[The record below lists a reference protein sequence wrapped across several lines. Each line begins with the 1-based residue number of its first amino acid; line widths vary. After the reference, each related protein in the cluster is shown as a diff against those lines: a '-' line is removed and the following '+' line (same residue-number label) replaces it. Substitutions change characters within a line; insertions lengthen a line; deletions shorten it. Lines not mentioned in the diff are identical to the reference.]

1 MSNDE
6 PGSGNPPLNAGEF
19 LRQVLGELGSKVGA
33 MWIGESGQLIPVVA
47 VGLEESGLFSGPNGK
62 QFLQQV
68 LSDAINQGRAQTFD
82 TEGLIEPTAF
92 GHATLFVVPMLISS
106 TQPGVILVAE
116 RPNLPQ
122 QQRIGMMRHVE
133 LRCREL
139 TNQIAKAIVPNRG
152 PVPDAAVAPV
162 AGPSV
167 PPTFGPARNT
177 AAPQIS
183 GPQLAASQSP
193 MATRPHVDPQA
204 VLDYLLSLQRSLD
217 LNEVAN
223 VVVNDG
229 RILFGVDRVSLAM
242 RRGRKAI
249 ITAVSGQES
258 VHPRGNLI
266 RAMGRLTQKVLT
278 SGEPFRY
285 DGSIA
290 NVPKELEEPLAEF
303 IQEAGT
309 RFLMIV
315 PLLEPERLV
324 KPEEPMGGGK
334 PQTIDRQP
342 IGALIVEQMSNSE
355 PSTQLKGTL
364 DSVVDHIAAAAYNS
378 HSHSTIFLLPVW
390 RSMGRFFEWLRGR
403 RLAIAGAIAAALVA
417 AGAALVLVPWDY
429 RVDGTGRL
437 MPVTQREVFAP
448 WDGQVMELLVEG
460 GQHVEKDQPLIK
472 LRNDE
477 LNAELVK
484 VESELQEKQKL
495 LHSLKAQ
502 ADEAERQGKKDDKL
516 KANGKAM
523 ETQVEIEG
531 GKLQQEILQER
542 QKRLTVRAPIAGIVT
557 TFQVQ
562 QLLEN
567 RPVKRG
573 DLLLQVMDEK
583 GDWQLE
589 LEIAEHRVGRILKAQ
604 KELGEKARKELGENA
619 WKELGEKAQKELG
632 EHLPIEYRL
641 LTSPESS
648 YEATLKMLATRTV
661 TAEEDGSVL
670 EARATL
676 DTEKLPSRA
685 IGADV
690 RARIG
695 CGKSNLGD
703 VLFGDVVEFIQ
714 RYLWW

>member
-19 LRQVLGELGSKVGA
+19 LRQVLGELGSRVGA
-33 MWIGESGQLIPVVA
+33 IWIGGSGQLIPLFA
-47 VGLEESGLFSGPNGK
+47 IGLEESGLFNGPNGR
-62 QFLQQV
+62 QFLQQI
-68 LSDAINQGRAQTFD
+68 LSDSINQGRAQTFD

-92 GHATLFVVPMLISS
+92 GHATLFVVPMLISN
-106 TQPGVILVAE
+106 TQPGVVLVAE

-122 QQRIGMMRHVE
+122 QQRIGMMRHIE

-139 TNQIAKAIVPNRG
+139 TNQIAKM
-152 PVPDAAVAPV
+152 VAPSQV
-162 AGPSV
+162 PASGTATAPSLGPSLAPSLGAVRGAV
-167 PPTFGPARNT
+167 PPQVSS
-177 AAPQIS
+177 PQIPS
-183 GPQLAASQSP
+183 AASSAAARQE
-193 MATRPHVDPQA
+193 VDPQA
-204 VLDYLLSLQRSLD
+204 VFDYLLSLQRSLD
-217 LNEVAN
+217 LNEVSN

-229 RILFGVDRVSLAM
+229 RVLFGVDRVSLAM
-242 RRGRKAI
+242 LRGRKAVV
-249 ITAVSGQES
+249 TAVSGQES

-266 RAMGRLTQKVLT
+266 RAMRRLTQKVLAA
-278 SGEPFRY
+278 GEPFRY
-285 DGSIA
+285 DGSIG

-334 PQTIDRQP
+334 PQRIDRQP
-342 IGALIVEQMSNSE
+342 IGALIVEQMSSSE

-364 DSVVDHIAAAAYNS
+364 DSVADHIAAAAYNS

-448 WDGQVMELLVEG
+448 WDGQVKDLLVEG
-460 GQHVEKDQPLIK
+460 GDHVEKDQPLIK

-477 LNAELVK
+477 LEAELAK
-484 VESELQEKQKL
+484 VNGELLEKQKL
-495 LHSLKAQ
+495 FHSLKAQ
-502 ADEAERQGKKDDKL
+502 ADEAEKNGKKDEKL

-523 ETQVEIEG
+523 ETQVEIESG
-531 GKLQQEILQER
+531 LLQQQMLRDRQE
-542 QKRLTVRAPIAGIVT
+542 RLTVRAPIAGIVT

-604 KELGEKARKELGENA
+604 KELG
-619 WKELGEKAQKELG
+619 Q
-632 EHLPIEYRL
+632 HLPIEYRL

-648 YEATLKMLATRTV
+648 YKATLKTLATRTV

-676 DTEKLPSRA
+676 DTEQLPSRA

>member
-33 MWIGESGQLIPVVA
+33 MWIGESGQLIPVFA
-47 VGLEESGLFSGPNGK
+47 IGLEESGLFSGANGK
-62 QFLQQV
+62 QFLQQI
-68 LSDAINQGRAQTFD
+68 LSDGINQGRAQTFD
-82 TEGLIEPTAF
+82 TEGLIEPTSF

-106 TQPGVILVAE
+106 TQPGVVLVAE

-122 QQRIGMMRHVE
+122 QQRIGMMRHIE
-133 LRCREL
+133 LRCRDL
-139 TNQIAKAIVPNRG
+139 MNQIAKTVVPNR
-152 PVPDAAVAPV
+152 AAAPE
-162 AGPSV
+162 AAMPPAAAPSLA
-167 PPTFGPARNT
+167 PALGSIRNAT
-177 AAPQIS
+177 APQIS
-183 GPQLAASQSP
+183 SPQLASAQSP
-193 MATRPHVDPQA
+193 TAARQQVDPQA
-204 VLDYLLSLQRSLD
+204 VFDYLLSLQRSLD

-242 RRGRKAI
+242 RRGKKAV

-266 RAMGRLTQKVLT
+266 RAMRRLTEKVIT
-278 SGEPFRY
+278 AGEPFRY
-285 DGSIA
+285 DGSIS

-324 KPEEPMGGGK
+324 KPEEPMGGGR
-334 PQTIDRQP
+334 PERIDRQP
-342 IGALIVEQMSNSE
+342 IGALIVEQMSSSE

-364 DSVVDHIAAAAYNS
+364 DSVADHIAAAAYNS

-403 RLAIAGAIAAALVA
+403 RLAIAAAVAAALVT

-437 MPVTQREVFAP
+437 MPVIQREVFAP
-448 WDGQVMELLVEG
+448 WDGQVVDLLVKGGEHVKEG
-460 GQHVEKDQPLIK
+460 DPLIE

-477 LNAELVK
+477 LNAEHAK
-484 VESELQEKQKL
+484 VESEFKEKEKL
-495 LHSLKAQ
+495 FNNLKAQ
-502 ADEAERQGKKDDKL
+502 AGEAEKQGKKDEKL
-516 KANGKAM
+516 KFDGKAM
-523 ETQVEIEG
+523 ETQVEING
-531 GKLQQEILQER
+531 AKSQLDILEER
-542 QKRLTVRAPIAGIVT
+542 QKRLIVRAPIAGIVT

-604 KELGEKARKELGENA
+604 KELGE
-619 WKELGEKAQKELG
+619 
-632 EHLPIEYRL
+632 HLPIEYRL
-641 LTSPESS
+641 LTNPESS
-648 YEATLKMLATRTV
+648 YEATLKTLATRTV

>member
-1 MSNDE
+1 
-6 PGSGNPPLNAGEF
+6 
-19 LRQVLGELGSKVGA
+19 
-33 MWIGESGQLIPVVA
+33 
-47 VGLEESGLFSGPNGK
+47 
-62 QFLQQV
+62 
-68 LSDAINQGRAQTFD
+68 
-82 TEGLIEPTAF
+82 
-92 GHATLFVVPMLISS
+92 MLISN

-133 LRCREL
+133 LRCREH
-139 TNQIAKAIVPNRG
+139 TNQIAKTVVPNRD
-152 PVPDAAVAPV
+152 PAPEAVM
-162 AGPSV
+162 
-167 PPTFGPARNT
+167 PPTAVPSLAPSLGSISNAT
-177 AAPQIS
+177 APQIS
-183 GPQLAASQSP
+183 SPRMAAVQSP
-193 MATRPHVDPQA
+193 AATRQQVDPQA
-204 VLDYLLSLQRSLD
+204 VFDYLLSLQRSLD

-242 RRGRKAI
+242 RRGRKAV

-266 RAMGRLTQKVLT
+266 RAMGRLTQKVLS
-278 SGEPFRY
+278 SGESFRY
-285 DGSIA
+285 DGSIG

-334 PQTIDRQP
+334 PQRIDREP
-342 IGALIVEQMSNSE
+342 IGALIVEQMSSSE

-364 DSVVDHIAAAAYNS
+364 DSVADHIAAAAYNS

-403 RLAIAGAIAAALVA
+403 RLAIAGAVAAAIVS

-437 MPVTQREVFAP
+437 MPVIQREVFAP
-448 WDGQVMELLVEG
+448 WDGQVLELLVEG
-460 GQHVEKDQPLIK
+460 GERVEKDQPLIT
-472 LRNDE
+472 LRNDD
-477 LNAELVK
+477 LQAELAK
-484 VESELQEKQKL
+484 VNGELHEKQRL
-495 LHSLKAQ
+495 LHSLKIQ
-502 ADEAERQGKKDDKL
+502 ADEAGKLGKTEDKN
-516 KANGKAM
+516 KANGKAS
-523 ETQVEIEG
+523 ETRVEIEG
-531 GKLQQEILQER
+531 LQLQQEILQDRE
-542 QKRLTVRAPIAGIVT
+542 KRLIVRAPIAGIVT

-604 KELGEKARKELGENA
+604 KELGE
-619 WKELGEKAQKELG
+619 
-632 EHLPIEYRL
+632 HLPIEYRL

-648 YEATLKMLATRTV
+648 YEATLKSLATRTV

-676 DTEKLPSRA
+676 DTDKLPSRA

>member
-6 PGSGNPPLNAGEF
+6 LGSSNPPLNAGEF
-19 LRQVLGELGSKVGA
+19 LRQVLGELGSRVGA
-33 MWIGESGQLIPVVA
+33 IWIGGSGQLIPLFA
-47 VGLEESGLFSGPNGK
+47 IGLEESGLFNGPNGR
-62 QFLQQV
+62 QFLQQI
-68 LSDAINQGRAQTFD
+68 LSDSINQGRAQTFD

-92 GHATLFVVPMLISS
+92 GHATLFVVPMLISN
-106 TQPGVILVAE
+106 TQPGVVLVAE

-122 QQRIGMMRHVE
+122 QQRIGMMRHIE

-139 TNQIAKAIVPNRG
+139 TNQIAKM
-152 PVPDAAVAPV
+152 VAPSQV
-162 AGPSV
+162 PASGTATAPSLGPSLAPSLGAVRGAV
-167 PPTFGPARNT
+167 PPQVSS
-177 AAPQIS
+177 PQIPS
-183 GPQLAASQSP
+183 AASSAAARQE
-193 MATRPHVDPQA
+193 VDPQA
-204 VLDYLLSLQRSLD
+204 VFDYLLSLQRSLD
-217 LNEVAN
+217 LNEVSN

-229 RILFGVDRVSLAM
+229 RVLFGVDRVSLAM
-242 RRGRKAI
+242 LRGRKAVV
-249 ITAVSGQES
+249 TAVSGQES

-266 RAMGRLTQKVLT
+266 RAMRRLTQKVLAA
-278 SGEPFRY
+278 GEPFRY
-285 DGSIA
+285 DGSIG

-334 PQTIDRQP
+334 PQRIDRQP
-342 IGALIVEQMSNSE
+342 IGALIVEQMSSSE

-364 DSVVDHIAAAAYNS
+364 DSVADHIAAAAYNS

-448 WDGQVMELLVEG
+448 WDGQVKDLLVEG
-460 GQHVEKDQPLIK
+460 GDHVEKDQPLIK

-477 LNAELVK
+477 LEAELAK
-484 VESELQEKQKL
+484 VNGELLEKQKL
-495 LHSLKAQ
+495 FHSLKAQ
-502 ADEAERQGKKDDKL
+502 ADEAEKNGKKDEKL

-523 ETQVEIEG
+523 ETQVEIESG
-531 GKLQQEILQER
+531 LLQQQMLRDRQE
-542 QKRLTVRAPIAGIVT
+542 RLTVRAPIAGIVT

-604 KELGEKARKELGENA
+604 KELG
-619 WKELGEKAQKELG
+619 Q
-632 EHLPIEYRL
+632 HLPIEYRL

-648 YEATLKMLATRTV
+648 YKATLKTLATRTV

-676 DTEKLPSRA
+676 DTEQLPSRA